1 MHYAIFRTFLAVLFG
16 LVLTATG
23 LWASAAEEEEPAA
36 AMEKEMVM
44 DPTTGKVVTAPEY
57 GGTLTY
63 GWGGRVSDNVDPL
76 AVGFEAG
83 WLIDGV
89 NEKLA
94 IGDWAIDREVFDWTD
109 NFVPTH
115 VLTGNLAESWE
126 TPDPVTYV
134 FHIRQGVH
142 YALDPDSEASR
153 LVNGRE
159 LTADDVVYSYQRQTA
174 QGDFT
179 EPPVQA
185 GPTFNLPWESIE
197 ATDKY
202 TVVMKL
208 TEPYLDA
215 LQPILGESQSWI
227 LPRDVIEHFGNYE
240 DWRNVV
246 GTGPLMLTDYVE
258 GVSKTFTKNPDFWDY
273 DEKYPENRLPYV
285 DEIRAP
291 LMAEEATRISALR
304 TGKIDII
311 QHAGV
316 ADIGN
321 MDVIRSLQR
330 TNPEIEVYSYYQR
343 AFQVFTLNIRNAPFD
358 DVRVRHALQMALDLE
373 TIDDIY
379 FAGFSDW
386 ENPAWISAKG
396 YYIPFEEWPEELK
409 QYYRYDPEGAEKL
422 LDEAGY
428 PRGADGI
435 RFTAEYLHRDVIDL
449 GYTEVAAG
457 YWADIGVD
465 VTTRIADTGTWVA
478 AKADTAYEMATGD
491 MGHPN
496 AVWAMQTHRDSN
508 AFPRE
513 YLACSDPCAIDT
525 SVLDAASDAF
535 YGATT
540 VEEQFEAAKAYNM
553 FVLEQHMQI
562 WGPLAPQFQAN
573 NPWVKGYNGEYSL
586 GDLTYHPILARLWID
601 QDLKREMGF

>member
-1 MHYAIFRTFLAVLFG
+1 MQHAIFRKILAVLLG
-16 LVLTATG
+16 LVLAATG
-23 LWASAAEEEEPAA
+23 LWASPAGEEEPAA

-44 DPTTGKVVTAPEY
+44 DPTTGKMVTAPEY

-63 GWGGRVSDNVDPL
+63 AWGGRVSDNVDPL

-94 IGDWAIDREVFDWTD
+94 LGDWALDREVFDWTD

-142 YALDPDSEASR
+142 YALNPDSEASR

-159 LTADDVVYSYQRQTA
+159 LTADDVVYTYQRNTA

-179 EPPVQA
+179 ERPAQPDA
-185 GPTFNLPWESIE
+185 AFNLPWESIE
-197 ATDKY
+197 ATGKY

-208 TEPYLDA
+208 TEPSLDA
-215 LQPILGESQSWI
+215 LQPILNAAWNWI
-227 LPRDVIEHFGNYE
+227 LPPEVIEQYGNYE
-240 DWRNVV
+240 DWKNVV
-246 GTGPLMLTDYVE
+246 GTGPLILTDYVE
-258 GVSKTFTKNPDFWDY
+258 GVSKNFTKNPDFWDY
-273 DEKYPENRLPYV
+273 DEKYPDNRLPYV

-343 AFQVFTLNIRNAPFD
+343 AFQVFGLNIRNAPFD
-358 DVRVRHALQMALDLE
+358 DVRVRRALQMALDLE
-373 TIDDIY
+373 TINDTY
-379 FAGFSDW
+379 FGGFADW
-386 ENPAWISAKG
+386 KDPAWLSAKG
-396 YYIPFEEWPEELK
+396 YYTPFEEWPEELK
-409 QYYRYDPEGAEKL
+409 QYYTYDPEGAEQL

-435 RFTAEYLHRDVIDL
+435 RFTAEYTHRDVIDF

-457 YWADIGVD
+457 YWADIGVE
-465 VTTRIADTGTWVA
+465 VTTRIVDTGTMIA
-478 AKADTAYEMATGD
+478 AKTDTTYEMITGD
-491 MGHPN
+491 MGQPN
-496 AVWAMQTHRDSN
+496 AVWAMQAHRDSTP
-508 AFPRE
+508 FIRE

-525 SVLDAASDAF
+525 SVLDAAADAF
-535 YGATT
+535 YAATT

-553 FVLEQHMQI
+553 FVIEQHMQI
-562 WGPLAPQFQAN
+562 WGPLAPQFQVN

-586 GDLTYHPILARLWID
+586 GEIQYHTVLARLWID

>member
-1 MHYAIFRTFLAVLFG
+1 MQHAVFRKILAVLLG
-16 LVLTATG
+16 LVLAATG
-23 LWASAAEEEEPAA
+23 LWASAAGEEEPAA
-36 AMEKEMVM
+36 AMEKEMVT
-44 DPTTGKVVTAPEY
+44 DPTTGKMVTAPEY

-63 GWGGRVSDNVDPL
+63 AWGGRVSDNVDPL

-94 IGDWAIDREVFDWTD
+94 LGDWALDREVFDWTD

-159 LTADDVVYSYQRQTA
+159 LTADDVVYTYQRNTA

-179 EPPVQA
+179 ERPAQPDA
-185 GPTFNLPWESIE
+185 AFNLPWESIE
-197 ATDKY
+197 ATGKY

-208 TEPYLDA
+208 TEPSLDA
-215 LQPILGESQSWI
+215 LQPILNAAWNWI
-227 LPRDVIEHFGNYE
+227 LPPEVIEQYGNYE
-240 DWRNVV
+240 DWKNVV
-246 GTGPLMLTDYVE
+246 GTGPLILTDYVE
-258 GVSKTFTKNPDFWDY
+258 GVSKNFTKNPDFWDY
-273 DEKYPENRLPYV
+273 DEKYPDNRLPYV

-343 AFQVFTLNIRNAPFD
+343 AFQVFGLNIRNAPFD
-358 DVRVRHALQMALDLE
+358 DVRVRRALQMALDLE
-373 TIDDIY
+373 TINDTY
-379 FAGFSDW
+379 FGGFADW
-386 ENPAWISAKG
+386 KDPAWLSAKG
-396 YYIPFEEWPEELK
+396 YYTPFEEWPEELK
-409 QYYRYDPEGAEKL
+409 QYYTYDPEGAEQL

-435 RFTAEYLHRDVIDL
+435 RFTAEYTHRDVIDF

-457 YWADIGVD
+457 YWADIGVE
-465 VTTRIADTGTWVA
+465 VTTRIVDTGTMIA
-478 AKADTAYEMATGD
+478 AKTDTTYEMITGD
-491 MGHPN
+491 MGQPN
-496 AVWAMQTHRDSN
+496 AVWAMQAHRDSTP
-508 AFPRE
+508 FIRE

-525 SVLDAASDAF
+525 SVLDAAADAF
-535 YGATT
+535 YAATT

-553 FVLEQHMQI
+553 FVIEQHMQI
-562 WGPLAPQFQAN
+562 WGPLAPQFQVN

-586 GDLTYHPILARLWID
+586 GEIQYHTVLARLWID

>member
-1 MHYAIFRTFLAVLFG
+1 MQHAVFRKILAVLFG
-16 LVLTATG
+16 LVLAATG
-23 LWASAAEEEEPAA
+23 LWASPAGEEEPAA

-44 DPTTGKVVTAPEY
+44 DPATGKMVTAPEY

-63 GWGGRVSDNVDPL
+63 AWGGRVSDNVDPL

-94 IGDWAIDREVFDWTD
+94 LGDWALDREVFDWTD

-142 YALDPDSEASR
+142 YALNPDSEASR

-159 LTADDVVYSYQRQTA
+159 LTADDVVYTYQRNTA

-179 EPPVQA
+179 ERPAQPDA
-185 GPTFNLPWESIE
+185 AFNLPWESIE
-197 ATDKY
+197 ATGKY

-208 TEPYLDA
+208 TEPSLDA
-215 LQPILGESQSWI
+215 LQPILNAAWNWI
-227 LPRDVIEHFGNYE
+227 LPPEVIEQYGNYE
-240 DWRNVV
+240 DWKNVV
-246 GTGPLMLTDYVE
+246 GTGPLILTDYVE
-258 GVSKTFTKNPDFWDY
+258 GVSKNFTKNPDFWDY

-343 AFQVFTLNIRNAPFD
+343 AFQVFGLNIRNAPFD
-358 DVRVRHALQMALDLE
+358 DVRVRRALQMALDLE
-373 TIDDIY
+373 TINDTY
-379 FAGFSDW
+379 FGGFADW
-386 ENPAWISAKG
+386 KDPAWLSAKG
-396 YYIPFEEWPEELK
+396 YYTPFEEWPEELK
-409 QYYRYDPEGAEKL
+409 QYYTYDPEGAEQL

-435 RFTAEYLHRDVIDL
+435 RFTAEYTHRDVIDF

-457 YWADIGVD
+457 YWADIGVE
-465 VTTRIADTGTWVA
+465 VTTRIVDTGTMIA
-478 AKADTAYEMATGD
+478 AKTDTTYEMITGD
-491 MGHPN
+491 MGQPN
-496 AVWAMQTHRDSN
+496 AVWAMQAHRDSTP
-508 AFPRE
+508 FIRE

-525 SVLDAASDAF
+525 SVLDAAADAF
-535 YGATT
+535 YAATT

-553 FVLEQHMQI
+553 FVIEQHMQI
-562 WGPLAPQFQAN
+562 WGPLAPQFQVN

-586 GDLTYHPILARLWID
+586 GEIQYHTVLARLWID